1 MTFQLMPKALQRLS
15 LQINIMLSC
24 LLGKFFPL
32 IGLDIYSNVN
42 KQIKML
48 INSKIYN

>member
-1 MTFQLMPKALQRLS
+1 MPKALQRLS
-15 LQINIMLSC
+15 LQINIML
-24 LLGKFFPL
+24 L

>member
-24 LLGKFFPL
+24 LLGKIFS
-32 IGLDIYSNVN
+32 LDWTRHIFLCQQTNEN
-42 KQIKML
+42 AHKF
-48 INSKIYN
+48 